1 MAREYRALGPHLA
14 VPEGCREGGL
24 GSTPAKE
31 RERGIRPQ
39 KSVELWVEF
48 SCMPQNPILAKL

>member
-1 MAREYRALGPHLA
+1 MAREYQALGPHLA
-14 VPEGCREGGL
+14 VPEGSCERRS

-39 KSVELWVEF
+39 KSVEPWVEWVVG
-48 SCMPQNPILAKL
+48 

>member
-14 VPEGCREGGL
+14 VPEGSLEGGS

-39 KSVELWVEF
+39 KSVEPWIGWVVG
-48 SCMPQNPILAKL
+48 